1 VKPKILITSLTS
13 CNGCLVELLELDIFP
28 EVLESVDFVYF
39 PLIDK
44 EDRKDIDNCD
54 IALIEG
60 CITNEEQ
67 EEEVLEIRRKAK
79 KVVALGTCAIFGG
92 ITSLS
97 DEIDSIPI
105 SEVIEIDGFIPGC
118 PAPPQLLGNSLMA
131 ILNGKKIELKEF
143 NLCAECELRPDSG
156 LKSDIKI
163 DKIIPE
169 KMPFECFLHENV
181 LCLGPITRAG
191 CKAKCIKANIPCEG
205 CMGPIVA
212 DFVSNMVNFFSSIE
226 VSEDI
231 KTSEELYSKFTN
243 SKSFV
248 KTGVKR

>member
-1 VKPKILITSLTS
+1 MKPKILITSLTS
-13 CNGCLVELLELDIFP
+13 CNGCLVALLELDIFP
-28 EVLESVDFVYF
+28 ELLESVDIVYF

-44 EDRKDIDNCD
+44 DDRKEIENCD

-60 CITNEEQ
+60 CITNDEQ
-67 EEEVLEIRRKAK
+67 NDEVLEIRKKAK
-79 KVVALGTCAIFGG
+79 KIIALGTCAIFGG

-97 DEIDSIPI
+97 NEMDSIPI
-105 SEVIEIDGFIPGC
+105 DQVIEIDGFIPGC
-118 PAPPQLLGNSLMA
+118 PTPPELLGNSLMA
-131 ILNGKKIELKEF
+131 ILSGDRIKLSSK
-143 NLCAECELRPDSG
+143 NLCLECELRPDNG

-163 DKIIPE
+163 DKLHPVSV
-169 KMPFECFLHENV
+169 PFECFLHENV
-181 LCLGPITRAG
+181 LCLGPITRSG

-212 DFVSNMVNFFSSIE
+212 DIMSNMVNFFSTIE

-231 KTSEELYSKFTN
+231 KASEALYSKFTH
-243 SKSFV
+243 SKSSV

>member
-1 VKPKILITSLTS
+1 MKLKILITSLTS
-13 CNGCLVELLELDIFP
+13 CNGCLTSIIELDIFP
-28 EVLESVDFVYF
+28 ELLESVDFVYF

-44 EDRKDIDNCD
+44 EDRKDIDKCD

-60 CITNEEQ
+60 CITKEEQ
-67 EEEVLEIRRKAK
+67 KEEVLEIRRNAK
-79 KVVALGTCAIFGG
+79 KVIALGTCAISGG

-97 DEIDSIPI
+97 NEFDSIPI
-105 SEVIEIDGFIPGC
+105 NETIEIDGFIPGC
-118 PAPPQLLGNSLMA
+118 PTPPELLGNSLMA
-131 ILNGKKIELKEF
+131 ILNGEKIRLKEL
-143 NLCAECELRPDSG
+143 NLCQECELRPDNG
-156 LKSDIKI
+156 LKSNIKI
-163 DKIIPE
+163 DKIMPE

-212 DFVSNMVNFFSSIE
+212 DFMSNMVNFFSSIE

-231 KTSEELYSKFTN
+231 ETSEELYSKFTYP
-243 SKSFV
+243 KSFV
-248 KTGVKR
+248 KTV